1 MAGSP
6 ENASLWA
13 DADVYVSPT
22 PFTATSTDDDLPVGG
37 LVGLLSGDAG
47 FGNTR
52 EMESNDFYAWGGIL
66 VRTSNRN
73 IKVMKSFTLLEDNAN
88 TRSIVWPGSSATELR
103 VPRPSRMYL
112 AFELRE
118 GGRVRRQITRRPAQV
133 MVDGDFSESE
143 GDLTQYPI
151 SATIYPDG
159 NGVLFDVQDSNPDV

>member
-1 MAGSP
+1 MAGNP
-6 ENASLWA
+6 ENASVWA
-13 DADVYVSPT
+13 DADVYVSAT
-22 PFTATSTDDDLPVGG
+22 AFTATTIDQGLPVGN

-66 VRTSNRN
+66 VRTTNRN
-73 IKVMKSFTLLEDNAN
+73 IKVMKSFTLLEDNPQ
-88 TRSIVWPGSSATELR
+88 TRSIVWPGSSATELV
-103 VPRPSRMYL
+103 VPRPSRMFL

-118 GGRVRRQITRRPAQV
+118 GDRVRRQITRRPAQV

-159 NGVLFDVQDSNPDV
+159 DGVLFDIQDTLNV

>member
-1 MAGSP
+1 MAGNP

-13 DADVYVSPT
+13 DADVYVSQT
-22 PFTATSTDDDLPVGG
+22 PFTATIDQDLPIAG

-88 TRSIVWPGSSATELR
+88 TRAIVWPGSTATKLV

-112 AFELRE
+112 GFELRE
-118 GGRVRRQITRRPAQV
+118 GDRTRRLITVRPAQV

-151 SATIYPDG
+151 SATIYP
-159 NGVLFDVQDSNPDV
+159 NGAGELFDVQDTLDEV